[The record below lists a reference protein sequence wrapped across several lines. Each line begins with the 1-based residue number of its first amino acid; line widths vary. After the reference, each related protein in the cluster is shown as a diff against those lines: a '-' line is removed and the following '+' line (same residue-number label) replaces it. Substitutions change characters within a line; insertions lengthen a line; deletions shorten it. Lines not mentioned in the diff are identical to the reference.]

1 MSAHIQSAA
10 DENEHIMVCLS
21 ASASNPEV
29 IRQAARISSSF
40 HGKFTAFYVEM
51 SGMDDMPVQ
60 ERNNLQA
67 NIRMAEQ
74 CGANIIVSY
83 GNDVAEQIAE
93 YVKVAKVTQIIMG
106 KTYKGRRWLFKR
118 DSISDKLLK
127 IAPNLKV
134 MLIPDPLEEEHKVHW
149 VRKRRNQDFYRN
161 SLRLSIDILTI
172 FLFLLLSTGI
182 CVLFE
187 ENEFQTDNLL
197 MIYMMGGLLQ
207 ALFARCRI
215 SSILYAL
222 GSVIVFNYF
231 FTEPRLTLH
240 VNDTSYITTFFVMFA
255 TSMTVST
262 LVQQMK
268 RVAKQAA
275 EKAYRTEILLETSQK
290 LQQAEDV
297 SQIALQSIQQLEKLL
312 NCTVYCIPG
321 KPSSDMKLQDYFA
334 SNKEANG
341 LSRDEIAVASWAYK
355 NNKHAGA
362 TTGTLPGARCL
373 YLTVRNGDKI
383 FAIIGI
389 ELNGKVPTA
398 FEKSVMLALLNESAL
413 AFEKEELRRRE
424 RETALRLQQEQLR
437 GNLLRAISH
446 DLRTPLTSISGNA
459 DMLMK
464 SYQMMADSER
474 TRIFHDIYEDA
485 VWLINLVENLL
496 SVTRIENGTMDIVLQ
511 PEMVEDVL
519 DASMKH
525 LNRHVKNHKL
535 KVSQADDM
543 LMAKMDAKLIIQ
555 VLTNLVD
562 NAFKHT
568 PEGSEIE
575 INVYEKRHK
584 VVFEVADNGDG
595 VPDDQKEKIFT
606 MFYSGDH
613 TTSDGRRCM
622 GMGLTLCKSIIEAH
636 GGRIWV
642 EDNHPHGAVFRFEIE
657 AEEVNF

>member
-149 VRKRRNQDFYRN
+149 VRRRRNQDFYRN

-172 FLFLLLSTGI
+172 FLFLLLSTGV

-187 ENEFQTDNLL
+187 ENQFQTDNLL

-297 SQIALQSIQQLEKLL
+297 SQIALQSIRQLEKLL

-341 LSRDEIAVASWAYK
+341 LSR
-355 NNKHAGA
+355 
-362 TTGTLPGARCL
+362 
-373 YLTVRNGDKI
+373 
-383 FAIIGI
+383 
-389 ELNGKVPTA
+389 
-398 FEKSVMLALLNESAL
+398 
-413 AFEKEELRRRE
+413 
-424 RETALRLQQEQLR
+424 EQLR

-525 LNRHVKNHKL
+525 LKRHVGNHEL
-535 KVSQADDM
+535 KVNQTDDM

-568 PEGSEIE
+568 PEGSAIE
-575 INVYEKRHK
+575 INVYEKKHK

>member
-1 MSAHIQSAA
+1 
-10 DENEHIMVCLS
+10 
-21 ASASNPEV
+21 
-29 IRQAARISSSF
+29 
-40 HGKFTAFYVEM
+40 
-51 SGMDDMPVQ
+51 MDDMPVQ

-149 VRKRRNQDFYRN
+149 VRRRRNQDFYRN

-240 VNDTSYITTFFVMFA
+240 VNDTSYITTFFEMFA

-398 FEKSVMLALLNESAL
+398 FEKSVMLALLA
-413 AFEKEELRRRE
+413 
-424 RETALRLQQEQLR
+424 
-437 GNLLRAISH
+437 GI
-446 DLRTPLTSISGNA
+446 
-459 DMLMK
+459 
-464 SYQMMADSER
+464 
-474 TRIFHDIYEDA
+474 
-485 VWLINLVENLL
+485 
-496 SVTRIENGTMDIVLQ
+496 
-511 PEMVEDVL
+511 
-519 DASMKH
+519 
-525 LNRHVKNHKL
+525 
-535 KVSQADDM
+535 
-543 LMAKMDAKLIIQ
+543 
-555 VLTNLVD
+555 
-562 NAFKHT
+562 
-568 PEGSEIE
+568 
-575 INVYEKRHK
+575 
-584 VVFEVADNGDG
+584 
-595 VPDDQKEKIFT
+595 
-606 MFYSGDH
+606 
-613 TTSDGRRCM
+613 
-622 GMGLTLCKSIIEAH
+622 
-636 GGRIWV
+636 
-642 EDNHPHGAVFRFEIE
+642 
-657 AEEVNF
+657 